1 MIKKPFNSLATTH
14 IWQNDY
20 FFRYFF
26 TDNGEEKRNYS
37 IAKGMKSKNMD
48 INLISE
54 ITGLTIYKIK
64 NSKILNSQKTKRTKK
79 PLRTK
84 ALHDLRN

>member
-1 MIKKPFNSLATTH
+1 MATTH

-26 TDNGEEKRNYS
+26 TDNGEEKRNYT

-79 PLRTK
+79 PLLTK

>member
-26 TDNGEEKRNYS
+26 TDNGGEKKFKFKNNS
-37 IAKGMKSKNMD
+37 LSKRFKLFVM
-48 INLISE
+48 IF
-54 ITGLTIYKIK
+54 T
-64 NSKILNSQKTKRTKK
+64 TK
-79 PLRTK
+79 L
-84 ALHDLRN
+84 